1 MQENSVALGLPPNGR
16 HGGAPQ
22 VLVVDDRFLDLLPV
36 AIYVCDAEGFIVRY
50 NRKACELW
58 GRTPRLGDKDERFC
72 GAHRLFWPDGRP
84 LPHAETPMA
93 ATLRNGIP
101 ASDLEVQ
108 IEQPD
113 GKRVWVL
120 VNINPLF
127 TENGQLNGAVNCF
140 QDISARKRAEQALS
154 DSQGFLRAV
163 VEANPECVKIVSS
176 EGALLQINS
185 AGLALLEADDL
196 NEVIGQ
202 PMRTWIAAEHREQW
216 QQHHEQVCQG
226 MQRTWEY
233 DQVGLKGTRRHMETH
248 AVPLRMPD
256 GSQAQL
262 AVTRDITRRRQ
273 DERAL
278 RQSEQHMR
286 NLLDGLS
293 AAIYTTDA
301 CGRINYFN
309 EAAARLW
316 GHRPPLGETEWCG
329 SWLLRWPD
337 GSPMAHD
344 ECPMAT
350 TLKQGRAIHG
360 EAIAE
365 RPDGTQVPFAA
376 YPMPLRNSDGELIGA
391 VNMLVDISQHKRA
404 EARQSLLIHELN
416 HRVKNTL
423 ATVQSI
429 ATQSLRNAKSVRD
442 FSASFSSRLIA
453 LSKAHDLLTH
463 SHWEGASLRSVMM
476 QEFAPYWTIGT
487 PRICLTGED
496 IGLGPRAALTLA
508 MAFHELTTNAAKYGA
523 LSYPEGRLDVSWRME
538 DSSHGEMLA
547 LEWRERDGPEV
558 VPPSRQGFG
567 TRLVERS
574 IVHELSGDVHFTYC
588 REGLCCRIRF
598 PLEEANASE
607 VPELI

>member
-1 MQENSVALGLPPNGR
+1 MAAPNGNQR
-16 HGGAPQ
+16 PQ
-22 VLVVDDRFLDLLPV
+22 PQAKR
-36 AIYVCDAEGFIVRY
+36 
-50 NRKACELW
+50 
-58 GRTPRLGDKDERFC
+58 
-72 GAHRLFWPDGRP
+72 PDGRP

-140 QDISARKRAEQALS
+140 QDISARKRAEQALR
-154 DSQGFLRAV
+154 DSKGFLRAV

-202 PMRTWIAAEHREQW
+202 PMCTWIAAEHREQW

-316 GHRPPLGETEWCG
+316 GHRPPLGEAEWCG

>member
-22 VLVVDDRFLDLLPV
+22 VFVADDRFLDLLPV

-101 ASDLEVQ
+101 ACDLEVQ

-127 TENGQLNGAVNCF
+127 TENGRLNGAVNCF
-140 QDISARKRAEQALS
+140 QDISARKRAEQALR
-154 DSQGFLRAV
+154 DSQGFLRSV

-196 NEVIGQ
+196 NGVIGR
-202 PMRTWIAAEHREQW
+202 PMCTWIAAEHREHW
-216 QQHHEQVCQG
+216 QQHHDQVCQG
-226 MQRTWEY
+226 LQRTWEY

-273 DERAL
+273 DEKAL

-316 GHRPPLGETEWCG
+316 GYRPPLGEAEWCG

-350 TLKQGRAIHG
+350 TLKQGRAVQG

-429 ATQSLRNAKSVRD
+429 ATQSLRNAKSVRE

-487 PRICLTGED
+487 PRIRLEGED

-523 LSYPEGRLDVSWRME
+523 LSSPEGKLEVSWRME
-538 DSSHGEMLA
+538 DGSQGEMLA
-547 LEWRERDGPEV
+547 LEWCEQDGPEV
-558 VPPSRQGFG
+558 IPPSRQGFG

-574 IVHELSGDVHFTYC
+574 IVHELNGDVHFTYC
-588 REGLCCRIRF
+588 REGLRCRLRF
-598 PLEEANASE
+598 PLEEANAVE